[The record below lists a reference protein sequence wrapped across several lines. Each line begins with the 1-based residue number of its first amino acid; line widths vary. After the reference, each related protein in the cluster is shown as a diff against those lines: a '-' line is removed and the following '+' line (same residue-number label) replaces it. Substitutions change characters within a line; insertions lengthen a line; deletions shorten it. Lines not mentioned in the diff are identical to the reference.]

1 MVPFHVLRGVTSR
14 TTPALVVL
22 LAIAAGLP
30 DALAAPNG
38 CRGADRR
45 TGSCSS
51 VEGNDAPTIDGVPA
65 GQATVGQPYSFTPTA
80 SDPEGKALKFSIANK
95 PPWAA
100 FSTSTGRLSGTPG
113 TAAIGEHIDIVI
125 QASDGKQTSALPPFS
140 IVVTGSNQAPSIDGT
155 PSTAARE
162 GQAWEFRPTAS
173 DADGDTL
180 SFTISNRPEW
190 AAFNSQTGRLSGT
203 PGVGTV
209 GTYANISIRVSDGT
223 VVVALPAFSI
233 TVEQASL
240 GSATLSWSAPTQRED
255 GSALTNLA
263 GYRIRYGN
271 TPGSFPN
278 QLQIPNPGVTT
289 CVVENLPAGTYY
301 FVATAYD
308 SEGRE
313 SEFSAVVSKTIS

>member
-271 TPGSFPN
+271 TLGSYPN